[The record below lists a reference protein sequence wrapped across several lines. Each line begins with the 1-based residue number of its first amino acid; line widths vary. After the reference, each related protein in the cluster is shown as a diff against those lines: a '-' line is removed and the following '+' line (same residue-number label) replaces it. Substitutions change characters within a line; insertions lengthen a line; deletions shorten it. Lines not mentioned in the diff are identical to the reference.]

1 MTSHQ
6 MYWDGRRRLDRD
18 THMLFKLA
26 KYPVRPDWG
35 TAYPCS
41 RRNLASYR
49 RRPSRTQKKP
59 LSMKLATSKVVNF
72 LNESI
77 VPGSKEE
84 AALHRIA
91 EGMQLKD
98 WGPDLA
104 IKAFDDLDI
113 LFFRGVLAT
122 KTMLNYAT
130 EEVRSALSDFLPKWY
145 EL

>member
-1 MTSHQ
+1 
-6 MYWDGRRRLDRD
+6 
-18 THMLFKLA
+18 
-26 KYPVRPDWG
+26 
-35 TAYPCS
+35 
-41 RRNLASYR
+41 
-49 RRPSRTQKKP
+49 
-59 LSMKLATSKVVNF
+59 MKLATSKVVNF
-72 LNESI
+72 LNEPI
-77 VPGSKEE
+77 VPSSKEE

-130 EEVRSALSDFLPKWY
+130 EEVRSALSDFLPKVV
-145 EL
+145 